1 MNKKPRVVFAFT
13 EAGLGHIMP
22 LKSIADAFEKK
33 YGDKVEIVRSN
44 FFTET
49 NDAHLN
55 AFAKLLSNEVVKHNK
70 MNWYGFATTIL
81 SDIVGVN
88 ISSDFVMKYRIPGA
102 YRAGVK
108 HVDDLNCDLMVSTH
122 WATNY
127 YAIHSESKPLTF
139 MYCPDALLN
148 APFRYKCDIMS
159 CSMENGYNLALKKY
173 PKRYNKDN
181 LKLVPFAIRSE
192 AFDIP
197 QDKVENRKILGLD
210 EKSFVITLAE
220 GGYGIGKMEKIC
232 NIAYERDLPFTMF
245 AICGKNENLYN
256 KLSLLTKKG
265 KTTIIPL
272 KFTQNIFNY
281 LCASD
286 VFCGKSGAS
295 MVAEPCFFKVP
306 HIITHNATNIEE
318 HNADYYVNYVKS
330 AINIFDPHKV
340 VDKLTEFEENRE
352 LLKPYIENAKKAHNL
367 FGAEKS
373 ADYIYELLKRK
384 YPNL

>member
-1 MNKKPRVVFAFT
+1 MRKPRVVFAFT

-22 LKSIADAFEKK
+22 LKSIADAFKKK
-33 YGDKVEIVRSN
+33 YGDKVECVDSN

-49 NDAHLN
+49 NSKRLN
-55 AFAKLLSNEVVKHNK
+55 DFAKLLTSEVVKHNK
-70 MNWYGFATTIL
+70 RNWYGYGTTVL
-81 SDIVGVN
+81 SDLVGVK
-88 ISSDFVMKYRIPGA
+88 ISSDFVMRYRIPGA
-102 YRAGVK
+102 FKEGVK
-108 HVDDLNCDLMVSTH
+108 HANDLNCDLMVSTH

-148 APFRYKCDIMS
+148 APFRYKCDVMS
-159 CSMENGYNLALKKY
+159 CSVKNGYDLAMKKY

-181 LKLVPFAIRSE
+181 LKLVPFAIRNE

-197 QDKVENRKILGLD
+197 LDKKENRKILGID
-210 EKSFVITLAE
+210 ENAFVVTLAE

-245 AICGKNENLYN
+245 ALCGKNKELF
-256 KLSLLTKKG
+256 KRLSNLTKKG

-272 KFTQNIFNY
+272 EFTDNIFNY

-295 MVAEPCFFKVP
+295 MVAEPCFFGVP
-306 HIITHNATNIEE
+306 HIMTQNATNIEE
-318 HNADYYVNYVKS
+318 QNADYYVNYVKS
-330 AINIFDPHKV
+330 AMCIFKPEKV
-340 VDKLTEFEENRE
+340 VDKLVEFEKDRS
-352 LLKPYIENAKKAHNL
+352 LLIPYIENAKAHHEHY
-367 FGAEKS
+367 GGEKI
-373 ADYIYELLKRK
+373 ADHIYELLKTRFK
-384 YPNL
+384 EL